1 MVIWIWIE
9 LIYLIMSDTI
19 YVLCYDTVHGLC
31 YDVQSES
38 RQSLMEKP
46 EL

>member
-9 LIYLIMSDTI
+9 LIYLILSDTI